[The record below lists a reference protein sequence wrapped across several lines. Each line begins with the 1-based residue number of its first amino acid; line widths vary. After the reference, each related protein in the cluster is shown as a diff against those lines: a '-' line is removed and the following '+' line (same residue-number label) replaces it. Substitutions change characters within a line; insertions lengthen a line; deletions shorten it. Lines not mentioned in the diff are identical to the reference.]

1 MCNFDVKKNIA
12 SLILN
17 QIHRQSN
24 NNKSDQ
30 CFIFNWSQSILCSDD
45 GCLYTLSGV
54 SGALCRGSYMLL
66 GVSGALCRG
75 WCTLL
80 GVSGTRCRV
89 RVVHCVGGGAR
100 CRVRVVHCVG
110 GGALCRGCG
119 SDRGVGRRPPPDAR
133 PLQRVDGPQAA
144 ERAALQADAA
154 TRLPLREQT
163 ALLQE
168 TRRATERR
176 QGDLRFQKLIG
187 GAR

>member
-1 MCNFDVKKNIA
+1 MSGVVHVA
-12 SLILN
+12 
-17 QIHRQSN
+17 
-24 NNKSDQ
+24 
-30 CFIFNWSQSILCSDD
+30 
-45 GCLYTLSGV
+45 GCERCTVSGGGGVHVAGGEWYTLP
-54 SGALCRGSYMLL
+54 GA
-66 GVSGALCRG
+66 SGALCRG
-75 WCTLL
+75 WCTLP
-80 GVSGTRCRV
+80 GASGALCRGW
-89 RVVHCVGGGAR
+89 CTLPGASGAL
-100 CRVRVVHCVG
+100 CRGWCTLPG
-110 GGALCRGCG
+110 ASGALCRGCG

-154 TRLPLREQT
+154 SRLPLREQT